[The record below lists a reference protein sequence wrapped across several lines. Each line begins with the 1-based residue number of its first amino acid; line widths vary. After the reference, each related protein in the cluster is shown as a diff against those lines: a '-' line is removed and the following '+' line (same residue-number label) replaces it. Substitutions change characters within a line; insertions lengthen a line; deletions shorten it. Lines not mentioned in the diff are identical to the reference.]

1 MSAAIPVDFIFPE
14 RVSNAMLTITLQN
27 AFDWYR
33 EIPWYDVELSSD
45 AGSGQAG
52 EGFANAAE
60 RTPAPATLRFSL
72 RVTF

>member
-1 MSAAIPVDFIFPE
+1 
-14 RVSNAMLTITLQN
+14 MLTITLQN
-27 AFDWYR
+27 SFDWYR
-33 EIPWYDVELSSD
+33 EIPWYDLELSSD
-45 AGSGQAG
+45 AGSGAAG